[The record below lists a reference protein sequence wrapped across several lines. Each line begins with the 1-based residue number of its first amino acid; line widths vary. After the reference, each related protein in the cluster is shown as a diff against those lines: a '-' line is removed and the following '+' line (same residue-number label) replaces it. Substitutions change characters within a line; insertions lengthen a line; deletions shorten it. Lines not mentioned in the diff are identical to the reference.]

1 MHPAYLARQQL
12 ASLRGTGRVGAATV
26 GSDLWGALALAGAA
40 TGIYHGYKRNNGSIG
55 WGLGWGLF
63 GSVAPVISI
72 PLSLAEG
79 FGKPQGT

>member
-1 MHPAYLARQQL
+1 MHPAYLARRNL
-12 ASLRGTGRVGAATV
+12 SSLRATGRVGADSV
-26 GSDLWGALALAGAA
+26 GMGFWGALALAGAA
-40 TGIYHGYKRNNGSIG
+40 TGIYHGYKRNHGSIG

-72 PLSLAEG
+72 PLSIAEG